1 MSQQF
6 ETKDFTGAI
15 FKNDKRD
22 KDSQPHMKGEAVIDG
37 VAYWVSAWTNTSSKG
52 TRYQSLKF
60 SAKEEAHTQGMAQ
73 TREALAQAKVVTVSS
88 GGSFEDDIPFAPRD
102 KGLCA

>member
-1 MSQQF
+1 MSQPF

-15 FKNDKRD
+15 FKNDKRE
-22 KDSQPHMKGEAVIDG
+22 KDTQPHMKGECVIDG

-60 SAKEEAHTQGMAQ
+60 SAKEEVHAQGMAQ
-73 TREALAQAKVVTVSS
+73 AKAAANPAPPIDDFGDS
-88 GGSFEDDIPFAPRD
+88 DIPFHNYEYKTWA
-102 KGLCA
+102 